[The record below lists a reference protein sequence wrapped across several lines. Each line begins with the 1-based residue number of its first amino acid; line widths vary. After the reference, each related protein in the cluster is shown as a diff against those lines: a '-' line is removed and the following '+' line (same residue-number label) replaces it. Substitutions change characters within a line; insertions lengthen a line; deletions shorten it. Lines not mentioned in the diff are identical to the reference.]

1 MTNLR
6 FTLRQLLKN
15 PGFTAVAVITLALGI
30 GANTAIFSVMDRL
43 LARPLPVAKPQ
54 QLALV
59 AHADGGARPEFDFT
73 YRTYRDYQRDNTV
86 FSQLAVT
93 MDESVGL
100 GTTGATER
108 QQALL
113 VSGNYFALLGVDA
126 ALGRTFAPSEGV
138 EIDDAPVVVL
148 SHGLWQRGFGA
159 DPQVI
164 GRKVTVNAHSF
175 TVIGVAPREFTGT
188 TRGMVPDLYVPIT
201 MFGQLTAERPGGENP
216 LASRYYARPWV
227 MGRLKDGVSRVQ
239 AEAALGQLARQ
250 ANAAG
255 IPNSSTNLVLLPGAQ
270 GFAQNLHDARLPLNL
285 LLGISG
291 LVLLIACVN
300 LANLQLARATG
311 RARDF
316 AIRLALGASR
326 GRIIRELLTESAVLA
341 IAGGAAGMLVAVW
354 LTRLLGQF
362 RLPDMSLEAGGGL
375 EPRVLA
381 FNFGVSV
388 FTGILF
394 GLVPALRA
402 SRPQLVPELKEISG
416 STGARGGRLSLR
428 NALVVFQVALS
439 LLVLVSAGLCV
450 RSLQKLQRVDGNL
463 EPSKVVLM
471 SFDLGLNNFNRT
483 QGVDFYEH
491 LLDRVRTLPGVESA
505 SLARATPQDTHRMV
519 MSFDRAEG
527 YEGAAGERP
536 FADMNMVTPGFFHT
550 FNVPLLGGR
559 DFNPGDARGTAI
571 TVIVNEAFV
580 RRYWPGQNPVGRRI
594 YNGSL
599 GGGPSPET
607 WEVVGVARDFVSQEL
622 QSSPRPTVFMARW
635 PNYALT
641 LAVRTGLD
649 PAVTIAAL
657 RGVVKSLDPN
667 VPAFDVHTLAQQR
680 DGSLAL
686 QRMAATLLGGFG
698 LLALMLAALGI
709 YGVLAYSVSRRTR
722 EIGVRLALGAQ
733 VTDVLRLILK
743 EGLGLTGVGLLLG
756 LAGAFGAT
764 RLLQGFLFGVQPLD
778 ALTFAT
784 TTLLLIT
791 VALIACW
798 LPAHRAARVDPMV
811 ALRSE

>member
-1 MTNLR
+1 MNDLR
-6 FTLRQLLKN
+6 FALRQLLKTS
-15 PGFTAVAVITLALGI
+15 GFTAVAVLTLALGI

-43 LARPLPVAKPQ
+43 LVRPLPVANPQ

-59 AHADGGARPEFDFT
+59 AHADGGTRPEFDFT
-73 YRTYRDYQRDNTV
+73 YRTYRDYQRDSSV

-100 GTTGATER
+100 GTAGATER

-126 ALGRTFAPSEGV
+126 ALGRTFAPGEGV

-164 GRKVTVNAHSF
+164 GRKVTVNSRSF
-175 TVIGVAPREFTGT
+175 TVIGVAPREFAGT
-188 TRGMVPDLYVPIT
+188 TRGLVPDLYVPIT

-216 LASRYYARPWV
+216 LSSRYYARPWV
-227 MGRLKDGVSRVQ
+227 LGRLKDGVSRTA
-239 AEAALGQLARQ
+239 AEAALGRLARQ

-270 GFAQNLHDARLPLNL
+270 GFSQNLQEARLPLNL
-285 LLGISG
+285 LLGTSG

-341 IAGGAAGMLVAVW
+341 LAGGAAGMLVAVW

-362 RLPDMSLEAGGGL
+362 RLPDMSLAGGGGL
-375 EPRVLA
+375 ETRVLA

-402 SRPQLVPELKEISG
+402 SRPQLVPELKEIAG
-416 STGARGGRLSLR
+416 STGARAGRWSLR
-428 NALVVFQVALS
+428 NALVVFQFALS

-463 EPSKVVLM
+463 EPAKVVLM
-471 SFDLGLNNFNRT
+471 SFDLGLNHFSRMQT
-483 QGVDFYEH
+483 VDFYDR

-536 FADMNMVTPGFFHT
+536 FADMNMVSAGFFHT
-550 FNVPLLGGR
+550 FSVPLLAGR
-559 DFNPGDARGTAI
+559 DFNADDARGAAI

-594 YNGSL
+594 YNGAL

-635 PNYALT
+635 PSYALT

-649 PAVTIAAL
+649 PAATIAAL
-657 RGVVKSLDPN
+657 RGVVKSLDAS
-667 VPAFDVHTLAQQR
+667 VPVFDVHTLAQQR

-686 QRMAATLLGGFG
+686 QRMAATLLSGFG

-733 VTDVLRLILK
+733 VADVLRLVLG
-743 EGLGLTGVGLLLG
+743 EGLGLAGVGLLLG
-756 LAGAFGAT
+756 LVGAFGAT

-778 ALTFAT
+778 ALTFAAT
-784 TTLLLIT
+784 TVLLIT
-791 VALIACW
+791 VALLACW
-798 LPAHRAARVDPMV
+798 LPARRAAGVNPV
-811 ALRSE
+811 EALRAE